1 MRASVGDDY
10 AKKKD
15 RYWTVWYDFCVQYDL
30 DPFLRH
36 TTDPVPYLQIFGDKY
51 RRGELSLSGKAVASR
66 TVEDALRLIGQ
77 TYTRMGTP
85 GTRKDAT
92 GGVDYRIYA
101 QLRGY
106 GKSDKPPSRV
116 KPCPISVVIDALRF
130 AYHDKPN
137 AERKAIANMICAA
150 FCFCLRPGDYTGTTT
165 DDQPFRLDDLVFF
178 LGQRRLSNA
187 TATDY
192 DIENATAV
200 HLIFTTQKNGIK
212 GDVIAHA
219 RSRNPSCCPVTSLSR
234 QFMTHRMESR
244 RRDLPYDGWVILAT
258 YYNLQN
264 VRVPIKA
271 SQVTSRLR
279 WHAGVL
285 QPTTGIDPAMISAH
299 SLRAG
304 GAMSLL
310 TSGCHSDV
318 IKLMARWHSDAM
330 MRYLHQQSLPV
341 FRNLATSMFNHGT
354 HSFLPEHWVPSN
366 SVEPSGSPAPS
377 TAPLGAAAGY
387 KNT

>member
-1 MRASVGDDY
+1 MRASVVDNY

-15 RYWTVWYDFCVQYDL
+15 RHWAVWYDFCLQYDM

-36 TTDPVPYLQIFGDKY
+36 AADPVPYLQIFGEKY
-51 RRGELSLSGKAVASR
+51 RNGELSLSGNPVASR
-66 TVEDALRLIGQ
+66 TVEDALRSIGQ
-77 TYTRMGTP
+77 TYARMGTP
-85 GTRKDAT
+85 DPRKDTA
-92 GGVDYRIYA
+92 GGIDYRIYA

-106 GKSDKPPSRV
+106 GKSDKPPKRV
-116 KPCPISVVIDALRF
+116 KPCPISVVIHALRF
-130 AYHDKPN
+130 AYHEKPN

-150 FCFCLRPGDYTGTTT
+150 FFFCLRPGEYTGTTT
-165 DDQPFRLDDLVFF
+165 DDQAFALEDVVFF
-178 LGQRRLSNA
+178 LGQRRLYNE
-187 TATDY
+187 TASDH

-219 RSRNPSCCPVTSLSR
+219 RSRDPYCCPVTSLSR
-234 QFMTHRMESR
+234 QFMSHRKEFR
-244 RRDLPYDGWVILAT
+244 RRDVPYDGTVKLAT
-258 YYNLQN
+258 YYNLRN

-271 SQVTSRLR
+271 SQVTYRLR

-285 QPTTGIDPAMISAH
+285 KPTTGIDPSTISAR

-330 MRYLHQQSLPV
+330 MRYLHQQSLPI
-341 FRNLATSMFNHGT
+341 FRNLATSMFNNGS

-366 SVEPSGSPAPS
+366 SEEPSASPEHSVDP
-377 TAPLGAAAGY
+377 TDPPE
-387 KNT
+387 